1 MPHAGRRLIATAVGL
16 LLSVLT
22 VSAVAADGLHHTVR
36 AGDTLSGIANEYG
49 ITIEILT
56 GINGIADPN
65 LIIVGDVLNLPGGSP
80 ATPAPGGALY
90 VIQPGDTLSHIA
102 VRFDITVAE
111 LKSAN
116 GLDSDLIIAG
126 HELVIPGHSSLEP
139 APVSVPP
146 APPAFEMPTAPID
159 VPLQR
164 PHSPEIEAMVN
175 ELAPDAGV
183 DPGIAKSIAWVESG
197 FDQGVQSHAGAIGV
211 MQLMPGTIEWIEDD
225 ILQQELN
232 EDVSA
237 YDNIKAGV
245 YLLGY
250 LQRQTGSAELAV
262 AAYYQ
267 GLGATQ
273 QGIMYNETRRYVDG
287 VMAIKATF
295 WP

>member
-1 MPHAGRRLIATAVGL
+1 MPHSGRRLFATAVGL

-56 GINGIADPN
+56 EINGIADPD
-65 LIIVGDVLNLPGGSP
+65 LIIVGDILNLSGGSP
-80 ATPAPGGALY
+80 VAAPASGAPY

-102 VRFDITVAE
+102 VRFDLTVAE

-116 GLDSDLIIAG
+116 NLDSDLIIAG
-126 HELVIPGHSSLEP
+126 HELVIPGYSGVEP
-139 APVSVPP
+139 APVSVPS
-146 APPAFEMPTAPID
+146 APPAFEMLTASIA
-159 VPLQR
+159 VPDER
-164 PHSPEIEAMVN
+164 PQSPEIEAMID
-175 ELAPDAGV
+175 ELAPAAGV
-183 DPGIAKSIAWVESG
+183 DPGIVKSIAWVESG
-197 FDQGVQSHAGAIGV
+197 FDQGLRSHAGAIGV
-211 MQLMPGTIEWIEDD
+211 MQLMPGTIDWIEGD
-225 ILQQELN
+225 ILQQALN

-273 QGIMYNETRRYVDG
+273 HGIMYNETRRYVDG